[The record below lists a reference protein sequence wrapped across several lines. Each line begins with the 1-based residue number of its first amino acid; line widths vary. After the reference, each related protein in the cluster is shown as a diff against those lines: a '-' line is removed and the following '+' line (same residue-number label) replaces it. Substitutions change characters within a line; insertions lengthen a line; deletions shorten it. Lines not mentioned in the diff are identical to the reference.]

1 MIEVLKLEP
10 QSLGELL
17 VSRIE
22 QLLGVR
28 IQGVGKV
35 DQHGQ
40 YLSDSHWSD
49 FPQYA
54 IWENVQKFGIVIC
67 PEEHD
72 ELAELSIVGVSINAL
87 CDDLQIVIH
96 ETEESIALL
105 CKGARIL

>member
-40 YLSDSHWSD
+40 YLSDSH
-49 FPQYA
+49 
-54 IWENVQKFGIVIC
+54 
-67 PEEHD
+67 
-72 ELAELSIVGVSINAL
+72 
-87 CDDLQIVIH
+87 
-96 ETEESIALL
+96 
-105 CKGARIL
+105 